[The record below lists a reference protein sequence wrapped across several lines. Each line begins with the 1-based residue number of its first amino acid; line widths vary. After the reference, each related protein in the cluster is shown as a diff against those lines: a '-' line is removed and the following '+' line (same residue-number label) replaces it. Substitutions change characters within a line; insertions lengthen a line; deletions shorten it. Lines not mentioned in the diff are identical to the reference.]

1 MAMFLLA
8 VTALS
13 MAATVRSTLSLADDA
28 LLVSHA
34 QSMATT
40 RVENALALPC
50 GTDATGADRLPRM
63 NLLWQQ
69 RGTAR
74 NTQLRLD
81 VMLDRSPI
89 AFGSAPVQF
98 AVEAGGICP

>member
-1 MAMFLLA
+1 MFLLA

-28 LLVSHA
+28 LLVAHA

-40 RVENALALPC
+40 RVESALTLPC
-50 GTDATGADRLPRM
+50 GTAATGTDRLPRM

-69 RGTAR
+69 SGTAR
-74 NTQLRLD
+74 NTQLQLD
-81 VMLDRSPI
+81 VSVDRSPI
-89 AFGSAPVQF
+89 AFAGAPVQF
-98 AVEAGGICP
+98 AVDAGGICP